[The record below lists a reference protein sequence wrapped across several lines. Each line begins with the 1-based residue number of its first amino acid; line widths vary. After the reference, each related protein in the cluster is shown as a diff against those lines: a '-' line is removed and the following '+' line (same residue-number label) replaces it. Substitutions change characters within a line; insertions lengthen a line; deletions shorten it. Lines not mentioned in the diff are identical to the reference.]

1 MRRLFAVALVV
12 TLLASAAVVHAAGPT
27 INTDPKQVYQGDSVR
42 VFGVVPGCSRGNIV
56 TLMSRAFSH
65 KNMFAGVPAIFAEV
79 RLRHRYSTRTRIPLR
94 RSPGRYKI
102 TARCGGGNLGVTAHL
117 RVLRY

>member
-1 MRRLFAVALVV
+1 MRRMFAVVTVV
-12 TLLASAAVVHAAGPT
+12 TLLVSAGVVYAAGPT
-27 INTDPKQVYQGDSVR
+27 INTDPKQVYQGYSVR
-42 VFGVVPGCSRGNIV
+42 VFGVVPGCARGNPV

-65 KNMFAGVPAIFAEV
+65 KHMFAGVPAISAEIG
-79 RLRHRYSTRTRIPLR
+79 RRHKYSTRTSIPVR

-117 RVLRY
+117 TVLRY

>member
-1 MRRLFAVALVV
+1 MRRIFAVGVV
-12 TLLASAAVVHAAGPT
+12 VALLASAGVVHAAGPT
-27 INTDPKQVYQGDSVR
+27 INTDPKQVYQGYSVR
-42 VFGVVPGCSRGNIV
+42 VFGVVPGCARGNIV

-79 RLRHRYSTRTRIPLR
+79 RREHKYSTRTRIPLR
-94 RSPGRYKI
+94 RQPGRYKI
-102 TARCGGGNLGVTAHL
+102 AARCGGGNLGVTAYL